1 VTKTKANSISL
12 EQQQQRK
19 GDKLASP
26 TEVDQLARWPQSH
39 QHNNKWIKT
48 SIGFGLKEGNQLRIQ
63 TEANLFSN
71 KASGS
76 KTTPNKASGSRPL

>member
-1 VTKTKANSISL
+1 MSWQVPQWWISWQGSRGPINTTTNEL
-12 EQQQQRK
+12 
-19 GDKLASP
+19 
-26 TEVDQLARWPQSH
+26 
-39 QHNNKWIKT
+39 KT
-48 SIGFGLKEGNQLRIQ
+48 SIRFGLKQGNQLRIQ